1 MASPTPK
8 HSPNPSPERCTT
20 TKSGGITT
28 RSYTSGDEARV
39 QARPGP
45 SSDGS
50 VLNVGHDPKLVF
62 KPAEAFVGG
71 KKK

>member
-1 MASPTPK
+1 MGSPFPK
-8 HSPNPSPERCTT
+8 KGPNVTPERVTT

-28 RSYTSGDEARV
+28 RSYESGDVARV

-50 VLNVGHDPKLVF
+50 VLNVAHDPKLVF